1 MGASITLMTS
11 GDRAIQNITPIQY
24 NFSTQR
30 EKGGITNMPFGSFAI
45 SGVVTAIVAIV
56 FGIVI
61 LKWPKSIAYLVG
73 IYLIV
78 IGVLFFVQHYLL

>member
-1 MGASITLMTS
+1 MTS
-11 GDRAIQNITPIQY
+11 DERAIQNITPIQY
-24 NFSTQR
+24 NFSIQIR
-30 EKGGITNMPFGSFAI
+30 RVTNMPFGSFAI
-45 SGVVTAIVAIV
+45 SGVVAAIVAIV

>member
-1 MGASITLMTS
+1 
-11 GDRAIQNITPIQY
+11 
-24 NFSTQR
+24 
-30 EKGGITNMPFGSFAI
+30 MPFGSFAI
-45 SGVVTAIVAIV
+45 SGIVAAIIAIV

-78 IGVLFFVQHYLL
+78 IGVLFFVQSYVL

>member
-1 MGASITLMTS
+1 
-11 GDRAIQNITPIQY
+11 
-24 NFSTQR
+24 
-30 EKGGITNMPFGSFAI
+30 MPFGSFAI
-45 SGVVTAIVAIV
+45 SGVVAAIVAIV